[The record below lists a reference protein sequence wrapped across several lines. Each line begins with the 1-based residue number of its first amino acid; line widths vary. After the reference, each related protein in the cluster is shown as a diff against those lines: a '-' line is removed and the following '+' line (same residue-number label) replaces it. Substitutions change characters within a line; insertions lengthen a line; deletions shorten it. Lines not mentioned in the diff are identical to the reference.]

1 MKRYV
6 AAAARQTYD
15 SEGLVAAIK
24 ELLKTIAHDFGC
36 EEYEITRLHVTSFL
50 RQLDFTA
57 MCDFKITGVVTNRG
71 SAKFKADLKVP
82 GNVDIPIDYYSS
94 DSKLVKKLESE
105 LTLESG
111 FGDLSDKYGQLYA
124 EFVDIAE
131 RAAAEYG
138 CTIDTSRDD
147 SHRYAYSFDDYFW
160 LYVDS
165 VPSAHG
171 VRRRREG
178 HNCIEFPNVGE
189 DVCDCVA
196 LFKWHFRVTV
206 DPRNTDT
213 IDEVPIYEFFDKLSA
228 TVEAADVAT
237 DEISDTLDQS
247 AEYCAKFE
255 SDLAE
260 YDIECR
266 VRLDHTSV
274 WVHDLPSVITP
285 KYVFEIYHNGQPICR
300 PKEFEDYSD
309 IDWAKLKQNVVRN
322 LKRKAA
328 KANAP
333 APAPK
338 RYRRDDADLI

>member
-6 AAAARQTYD
+6 AAAARPTYD
-15 SEGLVAAIK
+15 SEGLVAAIE

-36 EEYEITRLHVTSFL
+36 EEYEITRLHMTSSRGF
-50 RQLDFTA
+50 RNFTA
-57 MCDFKITGVVTNRG
+57 MCKFKITGVVTNRG
-71 SAKFKADLKVP
+71 SAEFEADLKVP
-82 GNVDIPIDYYSS
+82 ANVDIPIDHYSS
-94 DSKLVKKLESE
+94 DSKLVKELESQ

-138 CTIDTSRDD
+138 CTIDTRRAD
-147 SHRYAYSFDDYFW
+147 SPRSSHSFDDRFS
-160 LYVDS
+160 LDVES

-171 VRRRREG
+171 VRRSG
-178 HNCIEFPNVGE
+178 YWSIDFPKVGE
-189 DVCDCVA
+189 DASDCVA
-196 LFKWHFRVTV
+196 LFNCEFHVTV
-206 DPRNTDT
+206 DPRSTDT
-213 IDEVPIYEFFDKLSA
+213 IDEAPIYEFFDKLSA
-228 TVEAADVAT
+228 AVEAADVAT

-285 KYVFEIYHNGQPICR
+285 KYVFEIYHNGQQLGR
-300 PKEFEDYSD
+300 PKEFKDYSD

-338 RYRRDDADLI
+338 RYRWDDADLI

>member
-1 MKRYV
+1 MKRYI
-6 AAAARQTYD
+6 AAAARPTYD
-15 SEGLVAAIK
+15 SEGLVAAVK
-24 ELLKTIAHDFGC
+24 DLVKTIANDFGF
-36 EEYEITRLHVTSFL
+36 EEYKITRLRVTQYGKPFDAWFEF
-50 RQLDFTA
+50 Q
-57 MCDFKITGVVTNRG
+57 IPGVVTNRG
-71 SAKFKADLKVP
+71 SSECRADLKDVP
-82 GNVDIPIDYYSS
+82 ANVDIPIDYYSS
-94 DSKLVKKLESE
+94 DSKLVEELESQ

-124 EFVDIAE
+124 EFVDISE

-138 CTIDTSRDD
+138 CTIDTYRAD
-147 SHRYAYSFDDYFW
+147 SPRFSHSFDEHFS
-160 LYVDS
+160 LYVES

-171 VRRRREG
+171 VMRREEG
-178 HNCIEFPNVGE
+178 YNSIGFPNVGE
-189 DVCDCVA
+189 DVSDEVA
-196 LFKWHFRVTV
+196 LFNCELRVTV
-206 DPRNTDT
+206 DPRSTDT
-213 IDEVPIYEFFDKLSA
+213 IDEAPIYEFFDKLSA
-228 TVEAADVAT
+228 AVEAADVAT

-255 SDLAE
+255 SDLAD

-285 KYVFEIYHNGQPICR
+285 KYVFEIYHNGQQLGR

-309 IDWAKLKQNVVRN
+309 INWAKLKQNVVRN

-338 RYRRDDADLI
+338 RYRREVADLI